1 MIRVKQQHLPKR
13 CEVCHQS
20 DLFDQETGECQRC
33 SPLVVIQSGPILQPT
48 CEGGEKINFFVV
60 EGATDPAGY
69 PMADLISL
77 VEFDRRD
84 QNLRQFLIF
93 SLGVMGV
100 AFVVFV
106 ILIKWVWAVLPIII
120 VVHVLVLTG
129 FVTISRRVGQCP
141 QCRTSLKVEIHD
153 YHPRPVVFCED
164 CHIRYR

>member
-1 MIRVKQQHLPKR
+1 MIRVKQQSLPKR

-33 SPLVVIQSGPILQPT
+33 SPLVVIQSGQVLHPP
-48 CEGGEKINFFVV
+48 CEDVDKMNFFLV
-60 EGATDPAGY
+60 EDATDPAGY
-69 PMADLISL
+69 PMAELALL

-84 QNLRQFLIF
+84 RNLREFLIF
-93 SLGVMGV
+93 SLGTMGV

-106 ILIKWVWAVLPIII
+106 VLIKWVWTILPTVI

-141 QCRTSLKVEIHD
+141 KCRTGLKVEIHD
-153 YHPRPVVFCED
+153 HHPRPVVFCED